1 MRPLR
6 EADDTLLA
14 SYEALFSAGR
24 FSFIELTPSVIERA
38 TVLRA
43 SHGFKTP
50 DALHLAA
57 AIEANADLFLTG
69 DAKLAR
75 CTDLQVAVVAP

>member
-14 SYEALFSAGR
+14 SDEALFSAGR
-24 FSFIELTPSVIERA
+24 FSFIELTPSVIDRA
-38 TVLRA
+38 TVLRS